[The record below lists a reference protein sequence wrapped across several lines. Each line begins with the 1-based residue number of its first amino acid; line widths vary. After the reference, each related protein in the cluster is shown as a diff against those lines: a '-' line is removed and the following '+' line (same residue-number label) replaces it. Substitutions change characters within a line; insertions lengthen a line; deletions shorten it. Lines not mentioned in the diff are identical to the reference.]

1 MRRSVAQSATHCA
14 ALHLGASS
22 PSCSLAITCER
33 ERKNRHNALRTVFAQ
48 KRNRE
53 SAVSTSS
60 FILTRHIS
68 PISCTLRGPF
78 SPVLSLRILASV
90 VAKRHTF
97 PKEQTTRP
105 TDRARTHAHTHS
117 LSNSLS
123 FSFVRSRSAPRNKK
137 TRHLFGFL
145 MVFLRSRTT
154 INYDLFLINSNSL
167 PVKYNHYNYVC
178 VFCFFFATVFLNFCL
193 FCFVFAEN
201 YACQA

>member
-1 MRRSVAQSATHCA
+1 MLSRNHV
-14 ALHLGASS
+14 
-22 PSCSLAITCER
+22 R
-33 ERKNRHNALRTVFAQ
+33 ERAQ
-48 KRNRE
+48 K
-53 SAVSTSS
+53 STQRAPHGVCTKEKPGVCSQHFFLHTYAAHFSYLLHFARALLSS
-60 FILTRHIS
+60 SL
-68 PISCTLRGPF
+68 P
-78 SPVLSLRILASV
+78 LSLRILASV

-105 TDRARTHAHTHS
+105 TDRARTHTHSLS